1 MGNTSDSFM
10 PGPLLFCM
18 KIERSVC
25 YKVTDNNMSRSCT
38 YVSRNSAKHKC
49 IVFCRVL
56 KRKEYIND
64 IRKTCKS
71 EVQIWKQ
78 TFLVSWILCRYGR
91 EKCKENTGIY
101 SKSVTG

>member
-1 MGNTSDSFM
+1 
-10 PGPLLFCM
+10 
-18 KIERSVC
+18 
-25 YKVTDNNMSRSCT
+25 MSRPCT

-78 TFLVSWILCRYGR
+78 TFLVSWILCRYGM
-91 EKCKENTGIY
+91 EKCKKYRNNESLDSSAGNRPL
-101 SKSVTG
+101 

>member
-1 MGNTSDSFM
+1 MSMLCKRKGV
-10 PGPLLFCM
+10 
-18 KIERSVC
+18 KIVEAEIC
-25 YKVTDNNMSRSCT
+25 PDHCT
-38 YVSRNSAKHKC
+38 HVSRNSAKHKC

-78 TFLVSWILCRYGR
+78 TFLVSYRKNAKKIQEYIANQLQDD
-91 EKCKENTGIY
+91 GI
-101 SKSVTG
+101 